1 MSISDWD
8 IEIKPK
14 TKVLSLNFSE
24 LWHYRDLI
32 RMFVK
37 RDFSTVYKQTILGPI
52 WFFIQPILTTIMFTV
67 VFGNIANISTDG
79 TPKILFY
86 LAGITLWNYFSDC
99 LVTTSDTFIKNAHIF
114 GKVYFPRL
122 AVPLSVVISNLMKF
136 GVQLLLFIV
145 VYIYYLSTNA
155 AIAPNWTL
163 LLLPLLILDMAILG
177 LGAGMIISA
186 LTTKYR
192 DLRFLVAFGIQLLM
206 YATPVIYPLS
216 SIGPKYKWIMEL
228 NPMTPIIET
237 FKYGFIGAGT
247 FSWFALLQSFIVSIV
262 LFVVGT
268 LIFDRVEKTFMDN
281 V

>member
-1 MSISDWD
+1 MSTSDWD

-14 TKVLSLNFSE
+14 TKALSLNFSE

-145 VYIYYLSTNA
+145 VYVYYLSTNA

-237 FKYGFIGAGT
+237 FKFGFIGAGM
-247 FSWFALLQSFIVSIV
+247 FSWVALLQSFIVSVV
-262 LFVVGT
+262 LFVIGT
-268 LIFDRVEKTFMDN
+268 LIFNRVEKTFMDN

>member
-1 MSISDWD
+1 MSTSDWD

-145 VYIYYLSTNA
+145 VYVYYLSTNA

-237 FKYGFIGAGT
+237 FKFGFIGAGI
-247 FSWFALLQSFIVSIV
+247 FSWVALLQSFIVSVV
-262 LFVVGT
+262 LFVIGT
-268 LIFDRVEKTFMDN
+268 LIFNRVEKTFMDN

>member
-1 MSISDWD
+1 MSDWD

-37 RDFSTVYKQTILGPI
+37 RDFSTVYKQTILGPV

-136 GVQLLLFIV
+136 GVQLLLFVV

-247 FSWFALLQSFIVSIV
+247 FSWFALLQSFIVSVV

-268 LIFDRVEKTFMDN
+268 LIFNRVEKTFMDN